1 MNPKNF
7 HISRRAFLGTTA
19 AASVAGM
26 LGGMPIRAFGKDQVK
41 LSFMYPVGVSGD
53 INRIV
58 SGMIAAFNAAHADV
72 QVEAIYAGSYDNTE
86 QKVMTSLGV
95 GDPPGTWLPINS
107 ALQTFLAMGALEDI
121 TALAKAD
128 DIYQD
133 FLPGFLGTCISDDK
147 LYGLFV
153 LIAQQHVGAR
163 PGRIEP
169 RALKRRHKPYPMLTK
184 PRTIMREYLREHG
197 HPKKLK

>member
-58 SGMIAAFNAAHADV
+58 SGMMAAFNAAYADV
-72 QVEAIYAGSYDNTE
+72 
-86 QKVMTSLGV
+86 
-95 GDPPGTWLPINS
+95 
-107 ALQTFLAMGALEDI
+107 
-121 TALAKAD
+121 
-128 DIYQD
+128 
-133 FLPGFLGTCISDDK
+133 
-147 LYGLFV
+147 
-153 LIAQQHVGAR
+153 
-163 PGRIEP
+163 
-169 RALKRRHKPYPMLTK
+169 
-184 PRTIMREYLREHG
+184 
-197 HPKKLK
+197 